1 MLHKYNKKV
10 IKYLIMGINKF
21 ILAVL
26 VLALFSGC
34 SSKKISEEDKQVLKK
49 KRNEAPK
56 DLRERVES
64 STSGGI
70 FTSSIGNKNKAAFA
84 ANNVLWRGTLQS
96 LDFVPL
102 SSSDY
107 PGGIIITDWYS
118 SSSSS
123 SGTSVKIVVKFLS
136 NEVNT
141 SSLEV
146 AGYEKNCKNN
156 SPNCSVKKTS
166 ENFNLKIKES
176 ILTSARNLSLEKD
189 RLKN

>member
-10 IKYLIMGINKF
+10 IKYLIMRIKKF

-34 SSKKISEEDKQVLKK
+34 SSKKISEEDRQVLKK
-49 KRNEAPK
+49 NNDAPK

-64 STSGGI
+64 SNSGGI
-70 FTSSIGNKNKAAFA
+70 FNLGEDKKTSAAFA
-84 ANNVLWRGTLQS
+84 ANNVLWRATLQS

-107 PGGIIITDWYS
+107 PGGIIITDWYSS

-156 SPNCSVKKTS
+156 SSNCSTKKTS
-166 ENFNLKIKES
+166 KNFNLTIKEN
-176 ILTSARNLSLEKD
+176 ILTSARKLSLEKK
-189 RLKN
+189 RLEK